1 MAVLRAVPIAVPVTV
16 IDTVRACSGLSV
28 PSCQTTLLPTSWP
41 PLLALTNFVPCG
53 RASSST
59 DVAVLLQKER
69 KDRADFESDLEEQL
83 RKMTEHRVKVR
94 LLNGASLPFCLN
106 VVRTGRVILDPA
118 PNMRAEFQ
126 GRILKESFDFYRY
139 RKRYWTQVLQRP
151 RL

>member
-1 MAVLRAVPIAVPVTV
+1 MIDPITRFFERQGPQISAVY
-16 IDTVRACSGLSV
+16 
-28 PSCQTTLLPTSWP
+28 
-41 PLLALTNFVPCG
+41 LLASDKKG